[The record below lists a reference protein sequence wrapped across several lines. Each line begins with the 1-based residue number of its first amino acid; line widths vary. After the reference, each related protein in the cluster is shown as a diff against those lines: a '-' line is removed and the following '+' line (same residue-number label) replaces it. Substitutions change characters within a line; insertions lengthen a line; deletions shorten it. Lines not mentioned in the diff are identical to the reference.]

1 MIALSCKGE
10 SKARILIVDDHAV
23 VRIGVRMLI
32 DRENDMQV
40 SGEAATGAEALA
52 RIDELKPDL
61 AVVDLSL
68 ATGSGMDLVKDIT
81 TRYPHVRTVVLS
93 MLSEAVYA
101 ERTLLAGAMGYVSK
115 QDRPDALIEAIRA
128 VLKDELYLGHAV
140 SQQMARKMMNTGR
153 SVPGATYH
161 WRVIATNS
169 LGVAISPDQILS
181 VPALYASGD
190 LNGDDVVDSAELNVV
205 LARYWPTSPWLQ
217 ITKVVGLGGTN
228 VNFSLT
234 NDLAGAF
241 SVEFSTNLTDW
252 QRLGP
257 ATPRYEYTDTN
268 APVLPQG
275 FYRLCWP

>member
-1 MIALSCKGE
+1 VIALSCKGE

-153 SVPGATYH
+153 SVPGGPAEVLTD
-161 WRVIATNS
+161 RELQVFES
-169 LGVAISPDQILS
+169 LGTGFAPSEIAEALHLS
-181 VPALYASGD
+181 VKTIGTYRERIKHKLG
-190 LNGDDVVDSAELNVV
+190 LTSARD
-205 LARYWPTSPWLQ
+205 LARY
-217 ITKVVGLGGTN
+217 
-228 VNFSLT
+228 
-234 NDLAGAF
+234 
-241 SVEFSTNLTDW
+241 SVEWMRRN
-252 QRLGP
+252 RP
-257 ATPRYEYTDTN
+257 
-268 APVLPQG
+268 
-275 FYRLCWP
+275 